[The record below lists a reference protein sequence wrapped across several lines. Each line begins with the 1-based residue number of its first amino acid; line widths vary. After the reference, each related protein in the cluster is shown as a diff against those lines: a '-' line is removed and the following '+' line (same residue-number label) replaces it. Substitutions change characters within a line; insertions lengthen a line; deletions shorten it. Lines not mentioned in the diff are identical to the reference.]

1 MGQGERP
8 PDGERAPADGGGAT
22 LPGVGALPAGGAP
35 PASVGTEGSAALGM
49 METVAPTAAVPQTT
63 AASPAPSP
71 GTMATAVPPAA
82 RRADLGSM
90 DTMAAGPGSAET
102 ISAELIG
109 GAGTLPGP
117 YTVADLPSL
126 PRVDD
131 NTYAIGTEIAR
142 GGMGKILAARDRRLR
157 REVVIKV
164 MVRDSGR
171 IDPRFEREALITARL
186 QHPSIVRVYDAGVLG
201 DGRAFYAM
209 ERVRGRSLE
218 VVLAEA
224 TTLRE
229 RLALLPHAIAVCD
242 ALAYAHNEGVVHRDL
257 KPSNILLGPFGET
270 VVIDWGLAKDLH
282 LAEPAD
288 ASPSDD
294 VRRNDS
300 SLTQHG
306 AVMGTPAFM
315 APEQARGEPADER
328 TDIYALGALL
338 YTMFTGAPPHTGASS
353 DEVLEAVVGGRRR
366 PILKAEPDLPAE
378 LATIVEH
385 AMEHAPADRYATAKV
400 LADELRAFAAGTLV
414 ASHDYSAWHL
424 VRRWV
429 KRYRVTLSVAAVA
442 LVLLALTGVLAV
454 RNVYRERDIALEAQ
468 RKEANARL
476 AAETAKD
483 RFVLEQARGAFDADP
498 SRTAAWLKNL
508 SDAALSWRET
518 QELAAK
524 LPAAGLSVE
533 MPGHHQDVELVVAPV
548 DGIHAATA
556 SDDTT
561 IRWWDI
567 TKRGAVELPG
577 HTGPIEAMTLSSDG
591 VYLATAGTDHQV
603 LLWTLAT
610 GASRRLLGHTNS
622 VRGVAFSP
630 DNTRLASTGEDGTLY
645 LWDVASA
652 SGGLLLKYRYSLR
665 PLTWLDN
672 TSLLVGAFDGAV
684 ARIDVTT
691 KQARWLASVH
701 KAELRCIAVSPSGEY
716 WVMGDEDGR
725 VSLWNN
731 AGTVLRELTP
741 HTDVAR
747 KAIFSSD
754 SKFVVT
760 AGGDSDVHVYAVPDG
775 AYRPLTGNSAGVKDI
790 DLSGDLVAAAG
801 IDGVVRVWKLDGTLV
816 HAFHGHRSAVKGI
829 AFAGTHLVSGAE
841 DKMVRVWPLVP
852 PPAPPS
858 GPALRDWLDEHT
870 NVEIRE

>member
-1 MGQGERP
+1 M
-8 PDGERAPADGGGAT
+8 PAD
-22 LPGVGALPAGGAP
+22 
-35 PASVGTEGSAALGM
+35 
-49 METVAPTAAVPQTT
+49 
-63 AASPAPSP
+63 
-71 GTMATAVPPAA
+71 AA
-82 RRADLGSM
+82 RRADATQLGTAPADAARRGNDATVASGIAGNPA
-90 DTMAAGPGSAET
+90 TMATAMPVPAAAPAAPRRDVGLDQTLAAGMAGAAT
-102 ISAELIG
+102 LSAELVG

-126 PRVDD
+126 PRIDD

-164 MVRDSGR
+164 MVRESGR

-270 VVIDWGLAKDLH
+270 VVIDWGLAKDLN
-282 LAEPAD
+282 LGEPEAAAASAEM
-288 ASPSDD
+288 
-294 VRRNDS
+294 RRGHDS
-300 SLTQHG
+300 SLTQLG

-315 APEQARGEPADER
+315 APEQARGESADER

-338 YTMFTGAPPHTGASS
+338 YTMFTGAPPHTGKSS
-353 DEVLEAVVGGRRR
+353 DEVIEAVVGGRRK
-366 PILKAEPDLPAE
+366 PIQSVEPGVPAE

-385 AMEHAPADRYATAKV
+385 AMEHAPADRYASAKA
-400 LADELRAFAAGTLV
+400 LADDLRAFAAGKLV
-414 ASHDYSAWHL
+414 ASHEYSTWHL

-429 KRYRVTLSVAAVA
+429 KRYRVTLSVAAGA

-454 RNVYRERDIALEAQ
+454 RNVYEERDIALDAQ
-468 RKEANARL
+468 RKEATARL

-483 RFVLEQARGAFDADP
+483 RFVLQQARAAFDLDP
-498 SRTAAWLKNL
+498 SRTAAWLKKL
-508 SDAALSWRET
+508 SNAALSWPET
-518 QELAAK
+518 AAIAAK

-533 MPGHHQDVELVVAPV
+533 LAGHHQDVELVVAPA
-548 DGIHAATA
+548 DGVHAATA
-556 SDDTT
+556 SDDATV
-561 IRWWDI
+561 RWWDI
-567 TKRGAVELPG
+567 NRRGAVELPG
-577 HTGPIEAMTLSSDG
+577 HTGPIESMTLSSDG

-610 GASRRLLGHTNS
+610 GSSRRLLGHSNT

-630 DNTRLASTGEDGTLY
+630 DNTKLASTSEDGSLY

-652 SGGLLLKYRYSLR
+652 SGGLLLDYGYSLR
-665 PLTWLDN
+665 PLSWIDN
-672 TSLLVGAFDGAV
+672 TTLLIGAFNGAV
-684 ARIDVTT
+684 ARVDITT
-691 KQARWLASVH
+691 KHAQWLKSPH
-701 KAELRCIAVSPSGEY
+701 KAEMRCIAITPDRKY

-725 VSLWNN
+725 VTLWSSS
-731 AGTVLRELTP
+731 GKVIRELTP

-747 KAIFSSD
+747 RAIITADGRFA
-754 SKFVVT
+754 VT
-760 AGGDSDVHVYAVPDG
+760 AGGDSDVHVYSLPDG
-775 AYRPLTGNSAGVKDI
+775 AYRALTGNTAGVKDI
-790 DLSGDLVAAAG
+790 DVQGDLVASAG
-801 IDGVVRVWKLDGTLV
+801 IDGVVRVWNVDGTLV
-816 HAFHGHRSAVKGI
+816 HELHGHRSAVKGI
-829 AFAGTHLVSGAE
+829 AFAGNHLVTGAE
-841 DKMVRVWPLVP
+841 DKMVRVWPLDTP
-852 PPAPPS
+852 PPPPT

-870 NVEIRE
+870 NVEIGD

>member
-1 MGQGERP
+1 MGQGDRP
-8 PDGERAPADGGGAT
+8 PEGERAPVDGGGAT
-22 LPGVGALPAGGAP
+22 LPGVAANPA
-35 PASVGTEGSAALGM
+35 
-49 METVAPTAAVPQTT
+49 
-63 AASPAPSP
+63 
-71 GTMATAVPPAA
+71 TMATAVPEPTRPRDVAH
-82 RRADLGSM
+82 DHTL
-90 DTMAAGPGSAET
+90 AAGMAGAET
-102 ISAELIG
+102 LSAELIG

-131 NTYAIGTEIAR
+131 SMYAIGTEIAR

-164 MVRDSGR
+164 MVRESGR

-218 VVLAEA
+218 VVLTEA
-224 TTLRE
+224 TTLRD

-242 ALAYAHNEGVVHRDL
+242 ALAYAHNERVVHRDL
-257 KPSNILLGPFGET
+257 KPSNILLGPYGET
-270 VVIDWGLAKDLH
+270 VVIDWGLAKDLNV
-282 LAEPAD
+282 AEPEA
-288 ASPSDD
+288 ASAELRGDHD
-294 VRRNDS
+294 T
-300 SLTQHG
+300 SLTQLG

-338 YTMFTGAPPHTGASS
+338 YTMFTGTPPHTGKSS
-353 DEVLEAVVGGRRR
+353 AEVIEAVVSGRRR
-366 PILKAEPDLPAE
+366 SILEVEPRLPEE

-385 AMEHAPADRYATAKV
+385 AMEHAPADRYGNAKE
-400 LADELRAFAAGTLV
+400 LADELRAFAAGKLV
-414 ASHDYSAWHL
+414 ASHEYSAWQL
-424 VRRWV
+424 VRRWI

-442 LVLLALTGVLAV
+442 LVILALTGVLAV

-468 RKEANARL
+468 RKEANARI

-483 RFVLEQARGAFDADP
+483 RFVLEQARSAFDLDP
-498 SRTAAWLKNL
+498 SRTAAWLKKL

-518 QELAAK
+518 TALAAK

-533 MPGHHQDVELVVAPV
+533 LAGHQQDVELVVAPA
-548 DGIHAATA
+548 DGIHAVTA
-556 SDDTT
+556 SDDATV
-561 IRWWDI
+561 RYWDI

-577 HTGPIEAMTLSSDG
+577 HAGPIEAMTLSSDG
-591 VYLATAGTDHQV
+591 TYLASAGTDHQV

-610 GASRRLLGHTNS
+610 GASRRLLGHTNT

-630 DNTRLASTGEDGTLY
+630 DNTRLASTSEDGSLY

-652 SGGLLLKYRYSLR
+652 SGGLLLKYGYSLR
-665 PLTWLDN
+665 PLTWIDN
-672 TSLLVGAFDGAV
+672 TTLLIGAFDGAV
-684 ARIDVTT
+684 ARVDVTT
-691 KQARWLASVH
+691 KQAQWLESAH
-701 KAELRCIAVSPSGEY
+701 KAEMRCIAVSPDRAY

-725 VSLWNN
+725 VSLWNSS
-731 AGTVLRELTP
+731 GKVLRELTP

-747 KAIFSSD
+747 KAIFTTD
-754 SKFVVT
+754 GKFAVT
-760 AGGDSDVHVYAVPDG
+760 GGGDSDVHVYSIPDG
-775 AYRPLTGNSAGVKDI
+775 AYRPLSGNAAGIKDI
-790 DLSGDLVAAAG
+790 DVAGDLVASAG

-816 HAFHGHRSAVKGI
+816 HTFHGHRSAVKGI
-829 AFAGTHLVSGAE
+829 AFAGSHVVSGAE
-841 DKMVRVWPLVP
+841 DKMVRVWPLVM
-852 PPAPPS
+852 PPAPPT
-858 GPALRDWLDEHT
+858 GPALRGWLAEHT
-870 NVEIRE
+870 NVQIGE